1 MGFIRILGKS
11 LLLGTFIFLLV
22 TLMPGLP
29 PYVHFTEFRVTEP
42 LPLLGSLSINALLNN
57 GERLYSGE
65 VHGPEAFEDHN
76 GVLYSG
82 IHGGEIVKFVDGKIV
97 PVVKFGESCDGFW
110 EEEKCGRPLGMKFG
124 PDGLLYVADAYY
136 GVFKVNVNNGAKTHL
151 VSVDEPVEGKTNKL
165 PNSVDVADDGTV
177 YWSTSSCNFHL
188 HDGVFDML
196 ADGSGR
202 LLRYDPKTK
211 KNEVLIDG
219 LHFANG
225 VVLSPAEDFVL
236 VAETTKSRIHRY
248 YLKGPKKGNR
258 DIFIDGLP
266 GLPDNLKSDGQGGF
280 LAPLVFLRNKTNP
293 VLFQSLGP
301 FPLLRKFIVR
311 VLALFEMIF
320 EQMDRIYPNYY
331 AKRMVHWI
339 GHFETLR
346 GLGAPGTIILQLDVD
361 GKIKH
366 SYHNTDGSLSD
377 ISEAHWFDGA
387 LYLGS
392 PFNTYVGRVKLSFAD
407 PQKIKPERK
416 PEQQKEQQS
425 RKQQQKP
432 PSQPQQQKSTQQQ
445 QQQQQQQ
452 KSQSPAAT
460 IK

>member
-1 MGFIRILGKS
+1 
-11 LLLGTFIFLLV
+11 
-22 TLMPGLP
+22 
-29 PYVHFTEFRVTEP
+29 
-42 LPLLGSLSINALLNN
+42 
-57 GERLYSGE
+57 
-65 VHGPEAFEDHN
+65 
-76 GVLYSG
+76 
-82 IHGGEIVKFVDGKIV
+82 
-97 PVVKFGESCDGFW
+97 
-110 EEEKCGRPLGMKFG
+110 
-124 PDGLLYVADAYY
+124 
-136 GVFKVNVNNGAKTHL
+136 
-151 VSVDEPVEGKTNKL
+151 
-165 PNSVDVADDGTV
+165 
-177 YWSTSSCNFHL
+177 
-188 HDGVFDML
+188 
-196 ADGSGR
+196 
-202 LLRYDPKTK
+202 
-211 KNEVLIDG
+211 
-219 LHFANG
+219 
-225 VVLSPAEDFVL
+225 
-236 VAETTKSRIHRY
+236 
-248 YLKGPKKGNR
+248 
-258 DIFIDGLP
+258 
-266 GLPDNLKSDGQGGF
+266 
-280 LAPLVFLRNKTNP
+280 
-293 VLFQSLGP
+293 
-301 FPLLRKFIVR
+301 
-311 VLALFEMIF
+311 MIF

-407 PQKIKPERK
+407 PQKIKPEQK